1 MNTEGARSVS
11 YILFELAGS
20 TYGVKS
26 VDVQQLEMV
35 EKITPVPNADSTV
48 EGVVFSRG
56 QVIPAISLR
65 ARFGFEKIPFDLRT
79 RLLVVRVGE
88 RNIGFI
94 VDSAREFKNISD
106 ESIVPPPV
114 ALAATTGRYLDAI
127 ANLGENTILLL
138 DLEEVVRPNKSV
150 LSAEEGNEL

>member
-11 YILFELAGS
+11 YILFELAGT

-35 EKITPVPNADSTV
+35 AKITPVPNADSTV

-65 ARFGFEKIPFDLRT
+65 ARFGFEKVPFDLRT
-79 RLLVVRVGE
+79 RLLVVRVAE

-106 ESIVPPPV
+106 ESIVPPPE

-127 ANLGENTILLL
+127 ANIGDNTILLL
-138 DLEEVVRPNKSV
+138 DLEEVIRPGRSD
-150 LSAEEGNEL
+150 LPDEQG